1 MPLSIF
7 LEGASTMASNHTIII
22 PIGGM
27 TCRNCAASVAKKL
40 TAMPGIT
47 GVEVSVEKGQAA
59 VTGENLDIPA
69 LRQAIEDLGFD
80 AGDVS

>member
-1 MPLSIF
+1 
-7 LEGASTMASNHTIII
+7 MASNHTITI

-27 TCRNCAASVAKKL
+27 TCQHCAASVTKKL
-40 TAMPGIT
+40 SAMPGIT
-47 GVEVSVEKGQAA
+47 GVEVSVEKGQAIVA
-59 VTGENLDIPA
+59 GENLDIPA